1 MIPTIEEIIAGVST
15 RQFTQ
20 LQAVKW
26 LYQHIETSTDNDG
39 LRDHFAGL
47 AMAIMWDAYDKGY
60 CGLNDKD
67 MPNDTVIARGAYQIA
82 DAMLKERSK

>member
-1 MIPTIEEIIAGVST
+1 MSPTIEEIIAGVST

-47 AMAIMWDAYDKGY
+47 AMQTMLTLCQQDDYGRDYLAHCAKNSYLM
-60 CGLNDKD
+60 
-67 MPNDTVIARGAYQIA
+67 A
-82 DAMLKERSK
+82 DAMLKARTA